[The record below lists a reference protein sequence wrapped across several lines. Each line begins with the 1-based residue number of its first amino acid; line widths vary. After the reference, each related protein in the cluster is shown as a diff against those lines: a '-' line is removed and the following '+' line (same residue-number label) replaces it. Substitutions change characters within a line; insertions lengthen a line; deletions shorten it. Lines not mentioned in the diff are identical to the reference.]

1 MAKIRN
7 SNPKNSSG
15 GYERLLGN
23 KELADIFTK
32 AQSTVISNGTELENI
47 ITSRANNIEDLND
60 FMNKVNSGQ
69 MENGVFLCTK
79 KVTKKSYYKLEGHEP
94 DFLIFSIKPEGKVAY
109 VIELKDGD
117 TFDTKK
123 SAGEKLSLKQFKM
136 HLGSMIE
143 FRTNY
148 KICAF
153 NQLDKEKIVTGF
165 KNEFTIDEVWT
176 GKDFC
181 DILNINYEEI
191 IKQRM
196 DDTLDN
202 YIFVV
207 ETLAEIKDIQKKV
220 LEKVCVIA
228 DEGMINYID
237 NSD

>member
-47 ITSRANNIEDLND
+47 ITSRANNIEDLNQ
-60 FMNKVNSGQ
+60 FMEEVNAGR

-79 KVTKKSYYKLEGHEP
+79 KVTKKSDYKLEGHEP
-94 DFLIFSIKPEGKVAY
+94 DFLIFSIQPEGKVAY

-123 SAGEKLSLKQFKM
+123 SAGEKESLKTFKM

-153 NQLDKEKIVTGF
+153 NQLDKEKIVSGF
-165 KNEFTIDEVWT
+165 KSQFTIAEVWT

-181 DILNINYEEI
+181 DVLGIDYEEI
-191 IKQRM
+191 INQRR

-207 ETLAEIKDIQKKV
+207 EALAEMEDIQKKV
-220 LEKVCVIA
+220 FEKAKIVI
-228 DEGMINYID
+228 DENGVHYLD
-237 NSD
+237 ED